1 MHFRCEKRD
10 LIESIST
17 VQKAILGK
25 SPMAV
30 LEGIYIEAGN
40 NEVIMRG
47 TDIDLS
53 IETILKSTILEEGT
67 IVLDSK
73 LFGDFVRKLPDS
85 IIEMATMENNS
96 ILISCENSEFNL
108 LYLTAEE
115 FPILPEIENAEK
127 ITIKENILKN
137 LIKGTSFAVAQD
149 ETRPIL
155 MGVLFELKNK
165 VLNMVALDGF
175 RLALRS
181 EYIESNED
189 VSVVIPG
196 KTLNEILKILGDGD
210 RDIYISYNDNH
221 IMFEID
227 KTKIVSRLLSGNFIK
242 YESIIPTDHKLQF
255 KVKRNSFAQSIER
268 ASLMAKDGSSR
279 LIKLNIEND
288 EVVITSN
295 SQFGKVREEIP
306 IEMEGDSLEIAF
318 NSNYLMD
325 ILKVMTEEE
334 IIVEMTSGVSPTII
348 RNSMTD
354 NCKYMVLPVRL
365 TR

>member
-10 LIESIST
+10 LIESISI

-25 SPMAV
+25 SPMPV
-30 LEGIYIEAGN
+30 LEGIYIEAAN
-40 NEVIMRG
+40 NEIIMRG

-53 IETILKSTILEEGT
+53 IETVLKSTILEEGT

-73 LFGDFVRKLPDS
+73 LLGDFVRKLPDS

-115 FPILPEIENAEK
+115 FPVLPEIENAEK

-181 EYIESNED
+181 EYIESNQD

-325 ILKVMTEEE
+325 ILKVMTEED

>member
-1 MHFRCEKRD
+1 
-10 LIESIST
+10 
-17 VQKAILGK
+17 
-25 SPMAV
+25 
-30 LEGIYIEAGN
+30 
-40 NEVIMRG
+40 
-47 TDIDLS
+47 
-53 IETILKSTILEEGT
+53 
-67 IVLDSK
+67 
-73 LFGDFVRKLPDS
+73 
-85 IIEMATMENNS
+85 
-96 ILISCENSEFNL
+96 

-127 ITIKENILKN
+127 ITIKENVLKN
-137 LIKGTSFAVAQD
+137 LIKGTAFAVAQD

>member
-10 LIESIST
+10 LIESISI

-25 SPMAV
+25 SPMPV
-30 LEGIYIEAGN
+30 LEGIYIEAAN
-40 NEVIMRG
+40 NEIIMRG

-53 IETILKSTILEEGT
+53 IETVLKSTILEEGT

-73 LFGDFVRKLPDS
+73 LLGDFVRKLPDS

-115 FPILPEIENAEK
+115 FPVLPEIENAEK
-127 ITIKENILKN
+127 ITIKENVLKN
-137 LIKGTSFAVAQD
+137 LIKGTAFAVAQD

-181 EYIESNED
+181 EYIESNQD

-306 IEMEGDSLEIAF
+306 IAMEGDSLEIAF

-325 ILKVMTEEE
+325 ILKVMTEED